1 MWFMVSRRINPACTA
16 EHTLLRIDDPRRVG
30 AVTRRTGKLQPP
42 PSTASANAHLAIEHF
57 GDWGENAHVSHV

>member
-1 MWFMVSRRINPACTA
+1 MVSCCINPACTA
-16 EHTLLRIDDPRRVG
+16 EHKFLWIDDPRGVD

-42 PSTASANAHLAIEHF
+42 LSTASASAQLAIEHF